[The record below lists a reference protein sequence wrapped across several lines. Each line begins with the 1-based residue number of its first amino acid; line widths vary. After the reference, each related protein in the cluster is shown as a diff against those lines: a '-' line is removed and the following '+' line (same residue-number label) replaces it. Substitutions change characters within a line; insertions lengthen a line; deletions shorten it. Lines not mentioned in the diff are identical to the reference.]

1 MGILLTETT
10 MSIAERKTRE
20 KQKRINAILD
30 AAEEVF
36 FGGDGLTASMDEVAS
51 LAEVSKG
58 TLYLYFKNKESLYLG
73 IGVRA
78 NKVALDYLQ
87 IGINRGEKGIDKV
100 LEAVKS
106 YNEFARK
113 YPHYFRLKSFSDEI
127 ANRPFREGSDDPQM
141 DLCMESGMACGRA
154 LAGAIESG
162 ILDGTIRSDID
173 PMTTTLLIWSQ
184 SNGVIK
190 LIESKGMHLK
200 ERMGIDPDK
209 LFEAFQKFVHRSI
222 AA

>member
-1 MGILLTETT
+1 

-20 KQKRINAILD
+20 KQRRVNAILD

-36 FGGDGLTASMDEVAS
+36 FGDDGMSASMDEVAN

-58 TLYLYFKNKESLYLG
+58 TLYLYFKNKESLFLG

-78 NKVALDYLQ
+78 NKVAVEFLQ
-87 IGINRGEKGIDKV
+87 MGIDRGDRGIEKV
-100 LEAVKS
+100 LEAVS
-106 YNEFARK
+106 AYHEFSVK
-113 YPHYFRLKSFSDEI
+113 YPHYFRLKSLSDEI
-127 ANRPFREGSDDPQM
+127 TNRPFRDGSDDPQM
-141 DLCMESGMACGRA
+141 DMCMESGMACGRA
-154 LAGAIESG
+154 LAGAIEDG
-162 ILDGTIRSDID
+162 IKDGSIRSDID
-173 PMTTTLLIWSQ
+173 PMITTLLIWSQ

-200 ERMGIDPDK
+200 DRLGIDPDN
-209 LFEAFQKFVHRSI
+209 LFKAFQKFVYRSI

>member
-1 MGILLTETT
+1 

-20 KQKRINAILD
+20 KQRRVNDILD

-36 FGGDGLTASMDEVAS
+36 FGKNGLNASMADVAT

-78 NKVALDYLQ
+78 NKVAVEFLQ
-87 IGINRGEKGIDKV
+87 KGINRGERGIEKV
-100 LEAVKS
+100 MGAING
-106 YNEFARK
+106 YHEFARE

-127 ANRPFREGSDDPQM
+127 ANRTFREGSSDPQM
-141 DLCMESGMACGRA
+141 DLCMESGMACARA
-154 LAGAIESG
+154 LAGAIECG
-162 ILDGTIRSDID
+162 IQDGSIRSSVD

-190 LIESKGMHLK
+190 LIESKGMHLE
-200 ERMGIDPDK
+200 ERLGIDPDH
-209 LFEAFQKFVHRSI
+209 LFKAFQEFVHRSI